1 VTQDRPNEDGANGTR
16 TRDLLAASQTLSQL
30 SYGPARSRVAKR
42 LRHRFAGQAESMD
55 VHTIPST
62 AAAVLFML
70 AGALIV
76 AVLLVYFAL
85 GVAET
90 D

>member
-1 VTQDRPNEDGANGTR
+1 
-16 TRDLLAASQTLSQL
+16 
-30 SYGPARSRVAKR
+30 
-42 LRHRFAGQAESMD
+42 MD